1 MQTGNRA
8 NSRIQRDNGFM
19 GRLPLHSPESVRDA
33 VRQLLAGA
41 GVAAPITPPLFRRI
55 VSVRQVRAALGGG
68 DPSWIGRQ
76 VRAIE
81 AEVIAES
88 TARYTAPGLPSPV
101 ADSMRALWLMALE
114 AARGEFTDARADAAD
129 AVARAAAERDN
140 AAGLVA
146 MLRTELDDWQ
156 RHARA
161 GDTRIGQLEADL
173 TEARRRVGEESERTR
188 LAETRLAES
197 RRASDEARRLADE
210 TLAAARREYAGLSSQ
225 LFTATDQ
232 LRQSL
237 AARQAAAQPE
247 LESLRRQLAQVTA
260 KYEKLLA
267 RAGAGATS
275 HTPGGS
281 ASGATQDP
289 PAG

>member
-1 MQTGNRA
+1 
-8 NSRIQRDNGFM
+8 
-19 GRLPLHSPESVRDA
+19 V

-41 GVAAPITPPLFRRI
+41 GVAVPITAPLFRRV

-88 TARYTAPGLPSPV
+88 TARYTATDLPSPV
-101 ADSMRALWLMALE
+101 ADAMRGLWLIALE

-129 AVARAAAERDN
+129 AVARATAERDN
-140 AAGLVA
+140 AAALVA

-156 RHARA
+156 KHAQA
-161 GDTRIGQLEADL
+161 GDTRIGQLEAEL
-173 TEARRRVGEESERTR
+173 SEARRRVSEEAGRTR
-188 LAETRLAES
+188 LAEARLAES
-197 RRASDEARRLADE
+197 SRASDEARRQADE
-210 TLAAARREYAGLSSQ
+210 TLAAVRREYSGLSSQ

-247 LESLRRQLAQVTA
+247 LESLRRQLAQITA

-267 RAGAGATS
+267 QVGTGPAARS
-275 HTPGGS
+275 PGGS
-281 ASGATQDP
+281 PSAGTADH